1 MTRNAS
7 CVFHFDRGFHN
18 LYWVWTAGLKLACTR
33 LGPAPD
39 YKTAGIL
46 LGCFFGLDNN
56 QYWKKKI
63 ASMSH
68 SVSDYCPA
76 TVRSA
81 AAKY

>member
-1 MTRNAS
+1 MLH
-7 CVFHFDRGFHN
+7 VFFTLIADTTFCTGCGRQG
-18 LYWVWTAGLKLACTR
+18 GLKMACTR
-33 LGPAPD
+33 LSPASD